1 MVSESQ
7 AQSEI
12 SMTTSFDVFSYA
24 EKLSSAQT
32 SSSVKLGNAPVP
44 TALYLSLPSS
54 SLDSFPF
61 LEMATTLLQDGT
73 FFGPDVPLTS
83 PRVVLNWRYYA
94 TTWFVHFHEH
104 NSNSEQAVR

>member
-7 AQSEI
+7 TQNEI
-12 SMTTSFDVFSYA
+12 STTTSFDVFSYT

-32 SSSVKLGNAPVP
+32 SSSVKLGNAPLP

-54 SLDSFPF
+54 SFDSFPF
-61 LEMATTLLQDGT
+61 LEMAITLLQDGKLL
-73 FFGPDVPLTS
+73 GPDVLLTS
-83 PRVVLNWRYYA
+83 PHVLNWRYYA